1 MIYSLTIAPCID
13 YTLNLEDKELRVGG
27 TNRPIAEGFSL
38 GGKGITVSRMLSNLH
53 VENIPVIAVGGS
65 MGQNIRDIVDAEY
78 DNAIYLETEAN
89 SRLNVMITGPHQDT
103 RFNPD
108 APKVKDSEIQRM
120 FDYFNEN
127 LKAGDILI
135 LSGSLGK
142 ESKDLYAKIMRECCN
157 PRGVYVFL
165 DTVGDALTYALAER
179 PYMIKPN
186 DEELGDLLGKKLETD
201 EEIIAGGEEFRS
213 KGPRTVMVTLGSR
226 GAYFFAEDG
235 HVYHCS
241 NAKGKQISAVGAGDS
256 SIAGF
261 IKGLDEHRSV
271 EETLQYSMAAGGA
284 TAFSPLLGSYEL
296 WESLL
301 PQIKVT
307 RIK

>member
-13 YTLNLEDKELRVGG
+13 YTLNLEDKDIRVGG

-38 GGKGITVSRMLSNLH
+38 GGKGITVSRMLSNLR
-53 VENIPVIAVGGS
+53 VPNIPVVAVGGS
-65 MGQNIRDIVDAEY
+65 MGNNIRNIIDSEY
-78 DNAIYLETEAN
+78 DNAVYLETEKE

-108 APKVKDSEIQRM
+108 APKVKDSELQKM
-120 FDYFNEN
+120 FDYLNEN
-127 LKAGDILI
+127 LKEGDILI
-135 LSGSLGK
+135 LSGSLGQ
-142 ESKDLYAKIMRECCN
+142 ESKDLYAKIMKECCN
-157 PRGVYVFL
+157 PKGVYVFL
-165 DTVGDALTYALAER
+165 DTVGEAFTLALEQR

-186 DEELGDLLGKKLETD
+186 DEELGDLLGKTLTTD
-201 EEIIAGGEEFRS
+201 EEIIAGGEEFRA

-226 GAYFFAEDG
+226 GAFFFAEDG

-261 IKGLDEHRSV
+261 IKGLAEGRPI
-271 EETLQYSMAAGGA
+271 EETLAYSMAAGGA

-296 WESLL
+296 WEELL